1 MNNPQYTS
9 QGKTALIDLSR
20 GRKDYFC
27 SAKELSESFL
37 GGRGLNAFYLYKL
50 LEAGTDPLSPENP
63 LIFGNGLLTGIFAPN
78 AGRFNVTAKSP
89 ESGALGDS
97 NCGGFFGPALRYGGF
112 DRLILLGRAEKPSYL
127 LIENGGVELRDARS
141 LWGLSTRETQIA
153 LKESLGDGVEVAA
166 IGPAG
171 ERMVRFASIM
181 NGPKDTAG
189 RCGLGAVMGSKNLK
203 AIACRGEGAIP
214 LSDPEGLLELSLDLK
229 DYIRLSKVTE
239 FLGSLGTP
247 MLYGF
252 SNRLGAIRTRNSQ
265 LNTFEDSLDGEEV
278 KKRSLKMLACQGC
291 LIHCR
296 HRNDQGGE
304 GPEYSTIG
312 LLGANCAIDDLDQ
325 VIALGNLC
333 NELGLDSCSAGSL
346 LAWYFE
352 LYERGIIDE
361 AIAGRP
367 LRFGDPDLVRE
378 LLLLTSRREG
388 FGDLLAESTRAL
400 SSLPPEAL
408 DYLIAVKGLPQSDPH
423 DVRYI
428 KSFALGIAV
437 ASRGADHLRNR
448 PTLEVLRLPEELTR
462 EIYGGAVSQEPTS
475 YETKEIPVK
484 FSDDIFA
491 AIDSLGLC
499 KFVCHG
505 FNSPHLLK
513 YEHFAELIHKA
524 TGLELS
530 AEEIR
535 ASAERIVDTERL
547 INLREGFTRAHD
559 TLPRRYF
566 EEPLPLRKAS
576 GHRIEREKFEALLSR
591 YYCLRGWDEE
601 GVPPPSRREELEM
614 LAELEV
620 LAEV

>member
-1 MNNPQYTS
+1 MKNPQYIS
-9 QGKTALIDLSR
+9 QGKTALIDLSL
-20 GRKDYFC
+20 GKKEYFY
-27 SAKELSESFL
+27 SSRELSESFL
-37 GGRGLNAFYLYKL
+37 GGRGLNVFFLYKL
-50 LEAGTDPLSPENP
+50 LKGGKDPLSPENP

-97 NCGGFFGPALRYGGF
+97 NCGGFFGPALRYSGF

-127 LIENGGVELRDARS
+127 LLENGRVALRDARP

-153 LKESLGDGVEVAA
+153 LKESLGGEVEVAA

-171 ERMVRFASIM
+171 ERMVRFASIF

-214 LSDPEGLLELSLDLK
+214 LSDPEGLLELSLKLK
-229 DYIRLSKVTE
+229 DYIRSSKVTE

-252 SNRLGAIRTRNSQ
+252 SNRLGAIRTKNSQ
-265 LNTFEDSLDGEEV
+265 LNAFEDSLDAEEV

-296 HRNDQGGE
+296 HRNNQGGE

-312 LLGANCAIDDLDQ
+312 LLGANCGIDDLDE

-367 LRFGDPDLVRE
+367 LRFGDPELVRE

-388 FGDLLAESTRAL
+388 FGELLAESTRAL

-423 DVRYI
+423 DVRYV

-448 PTLEVLRLPEELTR
+448 PTLEVLRLPEELTK
-462 EIYGGAVSQEPTS
+462 EIYGEAVSTEPTS

-513 YEHFAELIHKA
+513 YEHFSELIQKA
-524 TGLELS
+524 TGLRLGAKEV
-530 AEEIR
+530 R
-535 ASAERIVDTERL
+535 ASAARIIDTERL

-566 EEPLPLRKAS
+566 EDPLTLRKAR

-591 YYCLRGWDEE
+591 YYILRGWDEE
-601 GVPPPSRREELEM
+601 GVPPASRREELEM
-614 LAELEV
+614 LAELEMPV
-620 LAEV
+620 EV